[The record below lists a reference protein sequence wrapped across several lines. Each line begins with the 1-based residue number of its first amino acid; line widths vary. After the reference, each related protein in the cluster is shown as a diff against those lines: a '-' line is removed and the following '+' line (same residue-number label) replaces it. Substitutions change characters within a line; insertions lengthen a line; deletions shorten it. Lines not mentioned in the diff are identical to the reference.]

1 MKKYEVQHLITVC
14 ENFPVTMSAIV
25 VKNEKDKKEI
35 LDIIKDHKCELIDNE
50 IIFENGNVISII
62 EPKGENIR
70 GKMADTKVFVD
81 DFSNYKLEY
90 EDLKDVYLVEDDK
103 VIKKK
108 KMCKVIEIKN
118 T

>member
-25 VKNEKDKKEI
+25 VKNEKDKKEV
-35 LDIIKDHKCELIDNE
+35 LDIIKDNRCELVGDE
-50 IIFENGNVISII
+50 IRFENGNTISII

-70 GKMADTKVFVD
+70 GKRADTKVFID

-90 EDLKDVYLVEDDK
+90 EDLKDIYLIEGDK
-103 VIKKK
+103 VIKEK